1 LSDGIQALRA
11 PAGFAL
17 RRLRSRPLSLAALV
31 VALAG
36 AAALVGSSGLT
47 AALAQERSVRVELGS
62 LPLRYRSIHVRY
74 YTLPLEADFRAPRVE
89 TALASFAGLTT
100 PPRRVQVWHSIT
112 PNRPDGMRLV
122 IASAPRHDVTL
133 SAGRLPPGRPGRGP
147 TSSAGPR
154 RLIRPRSGAEAR
166 ARLS

>member
-1 LSDGIQALRA
+1 MRVHALRA

-31 VALAG
+31 LALAG
-36 AAALVGSSGLT
+36 AGALVGSSGLT
-47 AALAQERSVRVELGS
+47 AALAQERSVHVELRS

-89 TALASFAGLTT
+89 GALGSFAAVTT

-112 PNRPDGMRLV
+112 PNEPDGMRLV
-122 IASAPRHDVTL
+122 TASAPHRDVMI
-133 SAGRLPPGRPGRGP
+133 AG
-147 TSSAGPR
+147 
-154 RLIRPRSGAEAR
+154 
-166 ARLS
+166 